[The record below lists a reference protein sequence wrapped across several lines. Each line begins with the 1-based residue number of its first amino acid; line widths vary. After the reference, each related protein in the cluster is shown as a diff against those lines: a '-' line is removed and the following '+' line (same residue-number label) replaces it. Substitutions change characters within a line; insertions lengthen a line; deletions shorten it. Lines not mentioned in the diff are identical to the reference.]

1 MTSDADIRSAI
12 DAATVPEEGV
22 LERARMI
29 VVDKLG
35 EWDSLGLDEIVE
47 SVCEAYEAPSG
58 ERLRVSDVDPAD
70 PTTDSPA
77 LRSLRY
83 SRAARTAV
91 IDLQREGTIVAV
103 DEQPGDAEAVG
114 ETAGGTG
121 GGTGENRDDDDEATT
136 TKETTGPAAEK
147 AGTDEVLLST
157 GPQPR
162 GRRFAL
168 AAE

>member
-1 MTSDADIRSAI
+1 MTSDTEIRSAI
-12 DAATVPEEGV
+12 DAATVPEQDV

-35 EWDSLGLDEIVE
+35 EWESLGLDELVE

-91 IDLQREGTIVAV
+91 IDLQTEGTIVAV

-114 ETAGGTG
+114 ATG
-121 GGTGENRDDDDEATT
+121 AKGDDEATT
-136 TKETTGPAAEK
+136 TMETTGPAADK
-147 AGTDEVLLST
+147 ADTEEVVLNT
-157 GPQPR
+157 GPQPH